1 MAARRSCG
9 SIYRRAAPIV
19 LALAVGAAS
28 FLMAC
33 GLAADGPEPTAEL
46 KSLPADWDR
55 YFNEDA
61 QKPRFNQEING
72 ILVGPTAAGPD
83 YSGLCTEPGVT
94 PQWVGP
100 EIAVGAVVDVNPAY
114 LPEGVELS
122 WPWMPADVT
131 ECDGTVVSVLKEYHV
146 SAKYSDQ
153 HTGVLLWSGGGF
165 SIWRMLSTIRAFP
178 LSGAAERMGPISIAG
193 RPAVLMRAVMPG
205 GVDIGMGHMAIVIA
219 EDFGLTVLQGD
230 GLPLEEFIKIAEGLY
245 TEAER

>member
-1 MAARRSCG
+1 MAAAKCRG
-9 SIYRRAAPIV
+9 MTYRLAARIT

-28 FLMAC
+28 LLMAC
-33 GLAADGPEPTAEL
+33 GLAGDGPEPTAEL

-83 YSGLCTEPGVT
+83 YSGLCTEVGVT
-94 PQWVGP
+94 PQWVDP
-100 EIAVGAVVDVNPAY
+100 ERAAGAVVDVNPAY

-146 SAKYSDQ
+146 SAKYSAQ
-153 HTGVLLWSGGGF
+153 HEGVLLWSGGGF

-219 EDFGLTVLQGD
+219 EDFGLTAIQGS
-230 GLPLEEFIKIAEGLY
+230 GLPLDEFIKIAEGLY
-245 TEAER
+245 